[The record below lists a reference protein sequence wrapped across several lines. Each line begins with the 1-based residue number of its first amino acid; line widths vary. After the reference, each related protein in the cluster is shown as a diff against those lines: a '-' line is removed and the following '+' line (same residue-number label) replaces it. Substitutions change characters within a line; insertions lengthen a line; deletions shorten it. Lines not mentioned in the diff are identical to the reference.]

1 MIAPSPRSFLRQ
13 VGWPGYRRRATLEAS
28 YDAAMYS
35 GLMEGAW
42 INADT
47 LSADQA
53 NSPGVR
59 QTLRSRSRYECLE
72 ANSFLKGAI
81 TTVVDCL
88 IGRGPRLQMQLRQEQ
103 LPKGVDAATVNRKI
117 ESLFARWSR
126 AARYG
131 EYLRTLVRAKIVDG
145 EGYGLRTTSRTIPWG
160 LPQLFTRNIETERV
174 GSLNYSLTGDLRVDG
189 MRIDSAGEVLSYF
202 VNTSTDDFYYQVQK
216 EIPRCHV
223 THLFRRE
230 RAGQHHGIPEL
241 TTSLPLCNLLRQYT
255 IATVTAART
264 AAKHAGILQTQASA
278 VTASGDTID
287 DVAAF
292 DSEEVDY
299 DMLTAMPKGWQLVQM
314 KAEQPTTTYE
324 GFRDC
329 LLGEIVRPLGAP
341 LNIVLGSSAKW
352 NYASTQADQVTFSNR
367 NRIERHE
374 IEIEEC
380 DRTFAAWLDEALM
393 MPGLIPE
400 IGSLDDVPH
409 CWFWDGLPDADPQT
423 LAAARQINL
432 QTGHSSREEELAKAG
447 VDIDS
452 HDEHAAKSLGLTVPE
467 FRQTIARSLF
477 TSPTIDTVLSSSAG
491 GAPVAMNGAQ
501 LQALTLVATNV
512 SSGSMRPAMARS
524 VVAAAFPA
532 LTTEQISEMFPDDS
546 PQTGAG
552 PAVAAAGLAPE
563 TDPQLAE
570 DSA

>member
-1 MIAPSPRSFLRQ
+1 MI
-13 VGWPGYRRRATLEAS
+13 
-28 YDAAMYS
+28 
-35 GLMEGAW
+35 
-42 INADT
+42 
-47 LSADQA
+47 
-53 NSPGVR
+53 
-59 QTLRSRSRYECLE
+59 
-72 ANSFLKGAI
+72 
-81 TTVVDCL
+81 
-88 IGRGPRLQMQLRQEQ
+88 
-103 LPKGVDAATVNRKI
+103 
-117 ESLFARWSR
+117 
-126 AARYG
+126 
-131 EYLRTLVRAKIVDG
+131 
-145 EGYGLRTTSRTIPWG
+145 
-160 LPQLFTRNIETERV
+160 
-174 GSLNYSLTGDLRVDG
+174 
-189 MRIDSAGEVLSYF
+189 
-202 VNTSTDDFYYQVQK
+202 
-216 EIPRCHV
+216 
-223 THLFRRE
+223 
-230 RAGQHHGIPEL
+230 
-241 TTSLPLCNLLRQYT
+241 
-255 IATVTAART
+255 
-264 AAKHAGILQTQASA
+264 QTQASA
-278 VTASGDTID
+278 VTASGDAIED
-287 DVAAF
+287 LVPF
-292 DSEEVDY
+292 DAEEIDY

-400 IGSLDDVPH
+400 IGPIDDVPH

-512 SSGSMRPAMARS
+512 SSGQMRPAMARS

-532 LTTEQISEMFPDDS
+532 LTAEQISEMFPDDS
-546 PQTGAG
+546 PQTAAEPVVASAG
-552 PAVAAAGLAPE
+552 SAPE
-563 TDPQLAE
+563 TAPQLAE
-570 DSA
+570 ASA